1 MPSDSLWPA
10 VIGQHR
16 VKELLRRSFEAH
28 RIPHAYLFTGSDGVG
43 KDVMAI
49 ELARTI
55 NCEHLD
61 RAPCGTCGS
70 CIKMASLQHPNLS
83 LVFALP
89 TGKSGS
95 ETPLGG
101 LSTAEIETIQ
111 KQLRLKAENLYYDI
125 QIPKA
130 NEIRVAS
137 IRELRTNV
145 AYSPFASGMKC
156 VIIIDAERMNEEASN
171 ALLKTLE
178 EPTPRTVIIL
188 TSAHPEKLLLTILS
202 RCQLVRFDPLTESDI
217 AAALVERMGV
227 DLAQSRLVAR
237 LAHGS
242 YSQAVDLLGTD
253 VQRHRTQ
260 AVNFIRTAF
269 INSPTAMTAFIDE
282 VLAGSDRP
290 GAEEWLSI
298 LQLWLRDA
306 MLLREVGEEA
316 ILNVDQREDLLSFSS
331 RFPHA
336 DITMAIG
343 LVDRSIALV
352 RKNVYLPL
360 IFVCLAIALRSTLLR
375 K

>member
-1 MPSDSLWPA
+1 MPSDSLWPS

-16 VKELLRRSFEAH
+16 VKQLIRRAFEAQ
-28 RIPHAYLFTGSDGVG
+28 RIPHAYLFTGPDGVG
-43 KDVMAI
+43 KDAMAI
-49 ELARTI
+49 ELARTL

-70 CIKMASLQHPNLS
+70 CTRMATLQHANLS
-83 LVFALP
+83 LIFALP

-101 LSTAEIETIQ
+101 LSSSELETIQ
-111 KQLRLKAENLYYDI
+111 KQLRQKAGNHYHDI

-137 IRELRTNV
+137 IRELRASV
-145 AYSPFASGMKC
+145 AFSPFTTGMKC
-156 VIIIDAERMNEEASN
+156 VIIIDAERLNEEASN

-178 EPTPRTVIIL
+178 EPTPRTVMIL
-188 TSAHPEKLLLTILS
+188 TSAHPEKLLLTIVS

-217 AAALVERMGV
+217 ANALVEREGV
-227 DLAQSRLVAR
+227 DQAQSRLVAR

-242 YSQAVDLLGTD
+242 YSQAVELLGTD
-253 VQRHRTQ
+253 VQRRRSQ
-260 AVNFIRTAF
+260 AVNFIRMAF
-269 INSPTAMTAFIDE
+269 MNSPAGLMSFIEE
-282 VLAGSDRP
+282 VLDGCDRP

-316 ILNVDQREDLLSFSS
+316 ILNIDQREDLVSFSS
-331 RFPHA
+331 RFPRA
-336 DITMAIG
+336 DIIQAIEYA
-343 LVDRSIALV
+343 DQSIALV

-360 IFVCLAIALRSTLLR
+360 IFIHLAVVLRNTLLR

>member
-1 MPSDSLWPA
+1 MPSDSLWPV

-16 VKELLRRSFEAH
+16 VKELLRRAFEAQ
-28 RIPHAYLFTGSDGVG
+28 RIPHAYLFIGPDGVG
-43 KDVMAI
+43 KDAMAV

-70 CIKMASLQHPNLS
+70 CLKMTSLQHPNLS

-89 TGKSGS
+89 TGKAGS
-95 ETPLGG
+95 ETTLGG
-101 LSTAEIETIQ
+101 LTAGDIETIQ
-111 KQLRLKAENLYYDI
+111 RQLRLKAANLYYDI

-137 IRELRTNV
+137 IRELRMTV

-156 VIIIDAERMNEEASN
+156 IVIIDAERMNEEASN

-188 TSAHPEKLLLTILS
+188 TSAHPEKLLPTIVS
-202 RCQLVRFDPLTESDI
+202 RCQMVRFDPLTELDI
-217 AAALVERMGV
+217 VSALIEREGVEKTQ
-227 DLAQSRLVAR
+227 ARLVAR

-253 VQRHRTQ
+253 VQRRRTQ
-260 AVNFIRTAF
+260 AVNFIRTAMM
-269 INSPTAMTAFIDE
+269 NSPAGLTAFIDE

-298 LQLWLRDA
+298 LELWLRDA

-316 ILNVDQREDLLSFSS
+316 IVNVDQREDLFSFSS

-336 DITMAIG
+336 DIAKAIEF
-343 LVDRSIALV
+343 VDRSIALV

-360 IFVCLAIALRSTLLR
+360 VFICLAIALRNTLLR

>member
-1 MPSDSLWPA
+1 MRSDSLWPA
-10 VIGQHR
+10 VIGQQR
-16 VKELLRRSFEAH
+16 VKELLRRAFEAH
-28 RIPHAYLFTGSDGVG
+28 RIPHAYLFTGPDGVG
-43 KDVMAI
+43 KDAMAV

-61 RAPCGTCGS
+61 RTPCGTCGS

-83 LVFALP
+83 LVIALP
-89 TGKSGS
+89 TGKSAS
-95 ETPLGG
+95 ETSLGG
-101 LSTAEIETIQ
+101 ISAAELEVIQ
-111 KQLRLKAENLYYDI
+111 KQLRMKAENLYYDI
-125 QIPKA
+125 QIPRA
-130 NEIRVAS
+130 IEIRVAS
-137 IRELRTNV
+137 IRELRTAV
-145 AYSPFASGMKC
+145 AYSPFAAGMKC
-156 VIIIDAERMNEEASN
+156 VIIIDADRMNEEASN

-188 TSAHPEKLLLTILS
+188 TSAHPEKLLPTIVS
-202 RCQLVRFDPLTESDI
+202 RCQLVRFDPLTEADI
-217 AAALVERMGV
+217 AAALLEREGVET
-227 DLAQSRLVAR
+227 AQARLVAR
-237 LAHGS
+237 MAHGS

-253 VQRHRTQ
+253 VKKRRTQ
-260 AVNFIRTAF
+260 AVNFVRTAL
-269 INSPTAMTAFIDE
+269 INSPTGLTAFIDE

-336 DITMAIG
+336 DIVMAIKS
-343 LVDRSIALV
+343 VDQSIALV

-360 IFVCLAIALRSTLLR
+360 IFICLAIALRNTLQR